1 MFVNNVFISVFSE
14 KNGKALHISYKD
26 KVKLVAYTK
35 QVSHGKYRP
44 DITPEV
50 GLLDVVGNDRRYSN
64 RMSHVDSYS
73 SLLFAK

>member
-1 MFVNNVFISVFSE
+1 MCLFLFTE

-35 QVSHGKYRP
+35 QVSHGKYRS
-44 DITPEV
+44 DVIPEV

-64 RMSHVDSYS
+64 RKSHFNSCS